1 MDKVSPKER
10 KKTTSEPD
18 ICTVRCHNRLMEE
31 IREILWMK
39 NGKEE
44 AMKLTKIIDELR
56 VKFKGNMEE
65 FVLAL
70 IQLEERDFKVK

>member
-1 MDKVSPKER
+1 
-10 KKTTSEPD
+10 
-18 ICTVRCHNRLMEE
+18 MEE

-70 IQLEERDFKVK
+70 IQLEERDQHTMEPKDKK

>member
-1 MDKVSPKER
+1 
-10 KKTTSEPD
+10 
-18 ICTVRCHNRLMEE
+18 MEE
-31 IREILWMK
+31 IR
-39 NGKEE
+39 NDKEE

-70 IQLEERDFKVK
+70 IQLEERDQHTMEPKDKK

>member
-18 ICTVRCHNRLMEE
+18 ICTGRCHNRLMEE
-31 IREILWMK
+31 IR
-39 NGKEE
+39 NDKEE

-70 IQLEERDFKVK
+70 IQLEERDQHTMEPKDKK